1 VGRAELPRPTSA
13 AYVSPDA
20 GRSILGSHNNGS
32 HSNGSRRNKRGARAR
47 PFNASG
53 LNASGLQRGLTKCR
67 DSSSRRYAPKRSCG

>member
-20 GRSILGSHNNGS
+20 GRSILGSHSNGS
-32 HSNGSRRNKRGARAR
+32 HSNGSRSNKRGACAC
-47 PFNASG
+47 PF
-53 LNASGLQRGLTKCR
+53 NASGLQRGLTTCR

>member
-1 VGRAELPRPTSA
+1 VGRAELARPTSA

-20 GRSILGSHNNGS
+20 GRSILGSHSNGS

-47 PFNASG
+47 PC
-53 LNASGLQRGLTKCR
+53 NASGLQRGLTTCR

>member
-32 HSNGSRRNKRGARAR
+32 HSNGSHSNGSRRNKRGARAR

-53 LNASGLQRGLTKCR
+53 LQRGLTTCR

>member
-20 GRSILGSHNNGS
+20 GRSILGSHSNGS
-32 HSNGSRRNKRGARAR
+32 HSNGSRSHGSRSHERSARAR
-47 PFNASG
+47 SFNESD
-53 LNASGLQRGLTKCR
+53 LQRGLTTCR